1 MMPSARENSAPPSIS
16 FDRSR
21 HRLAEVDEVHALA
34 ERLRLKEVEGL
45 QVPHELYV
53 RLGERGVVE
62 RFVLGRGI
70 GETDLLGKDGLPR
83 ARGSS
88 QDDERARLE
97 PAPENKIEVRKPGS
111 QPSHVSLHLRGS
123 AGPRR
128 EGAPG
133 A

>member
-21 HRLAEVDEVHALA
+21 HRLAEVEKVHSLA

-83 ARGSS
+83 ARRTRH
-88 QDDERARLE
+88 DAERARLE
-97 PAPENKIEVRKPGS
+97 AGPKKEIEVWNPGS

-123 AGPRR
+123 GGPRR
-128 EGAPG
+128 EGAP
-133 A
+133 AV